1 MEQPLPAG
9 SELADLLDLFDDSH
23 LNYDLREGVIYN
35 RASTRLCL
43 FSSDLLRGVYQAVS
57 EESGEAW
64 RVIFKNC
71 GRIWGQR
78 VIRRLG
84 VEVSKL
90 GLPSFE
96 DLSVEDMM
104 LLLEDYFRFHG
115 WGRVRLNPA
124 LMGTR
129 GIVQAELEDSLFA
142 EVIEDQRDPDAMV
155 CGMLGAML
163 SELSKADL
171 DCVQTAD
178 SRAASAGDGISRF
191 LITGRGRVSR
201 AREMLEAGRGHAEI
215 VENI

>member
-1 MEQPLPAG
+1 MEKTLPPG
-9 SELADLLDLFDDSH
+9 SDLADLLDLFDDSH

-43 FSSDLLRGVYQAVS
+43 FTSDLLRGIYQAVS
-57 EESGEAW
+57 EESGDAW

-78 VIRRLG
+78 VIRRLR

-90 GLPSFE
+90 GMPSFE
-96 DLSVEDMM
+96 ELSVEDMM

-115 WGRVRLNPA
+115 WGLMRLNPS
-124 LMGTR
+124 LMATR

-142 EVIEDQRDPDAMV
+142 EVIEDQPEPDAMV
-155 CGMLGAML
+155 SGMLAAML
-163 SELSKADL
+163 SELGRADL

-178 SRAASAGDGISRF
+178 SNTAPDGVSRF
-191 LITGRGRVSR
+191 LISGRGRITQ
-201 AREMLEAGRGHAEI
+201 ARELAQSGRNHAEI
-215 VENI
+215 LENI